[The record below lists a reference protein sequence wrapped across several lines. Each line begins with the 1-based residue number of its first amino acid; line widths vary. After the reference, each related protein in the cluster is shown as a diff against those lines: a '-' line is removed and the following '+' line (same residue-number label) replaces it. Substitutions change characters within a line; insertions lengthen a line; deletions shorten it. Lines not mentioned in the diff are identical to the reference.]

1 MQFGFHLTS
10 HGVISYVSLVMVL
23 CGGGHISQTYFVSG
37 PRFVWTPLRQS
48 RRSKCPRVKIH
59 LFVFVCFRV
68 DKIWSAASPAPHL
81 GSNLHSAGV
90 PPPAGGEGR
99 LHFNQIQ
106 PQLPRRDSNP
116 GKWLTAGGESSQ
128 LQHQRAA
135 PAGDMSVPPP
145 CRRHRSRFLPRH
157 ALDTFDGVSESTIS
171 RGIFTR
177 LILTLF
183 CRNQIQTNY

>member
-90 PPPAGGEGR
+90 PPPAGGEGGYILIR
-99 LHFNQIQ
+99 SSH
-106 PQLPRRDSNP
+106 SCH
-116 GKWLTAGGESSQ
+116 AGTRTLENDW
-128 LQHQRAA
+128 QRAGRAASSSTSGRHRPVTCPCRHRAAATA
-135 PAGDMSVPPP
+135 PAFYHATHSTLSMAF
-145 CRRHRSRFLPRH
+145 RRAQYHVEFSQ
-157 ALDTFDGVSESTIS
+157 G
-171 RGIFTR
+171 
-177 LILTLF
+177 
-183 CRNQIQTNY
+183 